1 MRRELETGL
10 TGDVPIV
17 LSQWYDTAKW
27 ILEKIDKFPKNQRFI
42 PLEIMHVGTREERGH
57 DPTLHGR
64 DHEPLP

>member
-27 ILEKIDKFPKNQRFI
+27 MLEKIDKFPKNGAAGPLVAPRVRKRCWSQGERF
-42 PLEIMHVGTREERGH
+42 R
-57 DPTLHGR
+57 
-64 DHEPLP
+64 